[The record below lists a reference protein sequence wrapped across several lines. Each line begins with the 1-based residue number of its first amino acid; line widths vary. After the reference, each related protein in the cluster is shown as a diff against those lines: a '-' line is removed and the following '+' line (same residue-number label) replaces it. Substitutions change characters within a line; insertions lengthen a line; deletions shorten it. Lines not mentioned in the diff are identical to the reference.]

1 MTMVESTTDPTRRAF
16 EFRQLVAL
24 VLQVNDVPA
33 QARQPRP
40 TKLSE
45 RLQQPRDPSD
55 VLGVSNWVIRTF
67 TAQARDLARGM
78 DEAKAAAE
86 EAGVEHFAAVWKRPR
101 RAAQD
106 SYVVMPLNQFA
117 ALVAQA
123 QKDSDEDPKQDL

>member
-1 MTMVESTTDPTRRAF
+1 MMVESTTDPTRRAF

-45 RLQQPRDPSD
+45 RLQQPREPSD
-55 VLGVSNWVIRTF
+55 VLGVPGWLFRTF
-67 TAQARDLARGM
+67 TAQTRDLARGM

-86 EAGVEHFAAVWKRPR
+86 ESGAEHYAAVWKRPR
-101 RAAQD
+101 RGAHDA
-106 SYVVMPLNQFA
+106 YVVLPLQQFA
-117 ALVAQA
+117 ILVA
-123 QKDSDEDPKQDL
+123 DSKKNSADEQD